1 VDAGSIPAAS
11 TNSRARFARALFL
24 AMQITHARSPR
35 RIGIL
40 GGMGPAATVDLLQK
54 VIDATPATRDQDH
67 VPVVAWNVPQ
77 IPERLAAMRGEGPS
91 PLPAMVEGARAL
103 ESVGCEALAI
113 ACNTAHHWA
122 DELRAAVRIPLLHI
136 AEVAVDTLATRT
148 PKPTRV
154 CLLGTRG
161 TIQSG
166 FYQRALDERRF
177 AWTLASE
184 DDQANGIDAAI
195 QQVKIGRIDV
205 GRGLFEGVVQR
216 LLQGGCDAV
225 ILGCT
230 ELPLMLPGCSVV
242 AQCVDPNATLARA
255 IVQYAFAPRP

>member
-1 VDAGSIPAAS
+1 
-11 TNSRARFARALFL
+11 
-24 AMQITHARSPR
+24 MQTTPVQLPR

-67 VPVVAWNVPQ
+67 VPIVAWNVPQ

-136 AEVAVDTLATRT
+136 AEVAVDALAARARRRL
-148 PKPTRV
+148 PAWACSRRAAP
-154 CLLGTRG
+154 
-161 TIQSG
+161 IQSG
-166 FYQRALDERRF
+166 FYQRALDERGF
-177 AWTLASE
+177 TWMLAAE
-184 DDQANGIDAAI
+184 DEQATGIDAAI

-205 GRGLFEGVVQR
+205 GRGLFEGVAQR
-216 LLQGGCDAV
+216 MLQGGCDAL

-230 ELPLMLPGCSVV
+230 ELPLMLPGCSVG
-242 AQCVDPNATLARA
+242 AQCIDPNDTLARA
-255 IVQYAFAPRP
+255 IVRHAFELR

>member
-1 VDAGSIPAAS
+1 
-11 TNSRARFARALFL
+11 
-24 AMQITHARSPR
+24 
-35 RIGIL
+35 
-40 GGMGPAATVDLLQK
+40 MGPAATVDLLQK

-91 PLPAMVEGARAL
+91 PLPAMIEGARAL

-136 AEVAVDTLATRT
+136 AEVAVDALSTRA
-148 PKPTRV
+148 PRPSLV
-154 CLLGTRG
+154 GLLGTRG

-166 FYQRALDERRF
+166 FYQRALDDRGF
-177 AWTLASE
+177 AWTLAGE
-184 DDQANGIDAAI
+184 GDQASGIDAAI
-195 QQVKIGRIDV
+195 HQVKIGRIDV
-205 GRGLFEGVVQR
+205 GRALFEGVAQR
-216 LLQGGCDAV
+216 LLQGGCDAL

-230 ELPLMLPGCSVV
+230 ELPLMLPGCVV
-242 AQCVDPNATLARA
+242 AAQCVDPNDTLARA
-255 IVQYAFAPRP
+255 IVRHAFEPRS

>member
-1 VDAGSIPAAS
+1 ME
-11 TNSRARFARALFL
+11 NSSV
-24 AMQITHARSPR
+24 RSPR

-40 GGMGPAATVDLLQK
+40 GGMGPAATVDLLHK
-54 VIDATPATRDQDH
+54 VIEATPATRDQDH

-91 PLPAMVEGARAL
+91 PLPAMIEGARAL

-122 DELRAAVRIPLLHI
+122 DELRSAVRIPLLHI
-136 AEVAVDTLATRT
+136 AEVAVDTLATRV

-154 CLLGTRG
+154 GLLATRG

-166 FYQRALDERRF
+166 FYQRALDARGF
-177 AWTLASE
+177 AWALPGE
-184 DDQANGIDAAI
+184 DDQAHGVDAAI
-195 QQVKIGRIDV
+195 AQVKVGRIDA
-205 GRGLFEGVVQR
+205 GRAIFEGVAR
-216 LLQGGCDAV
+216 RMLDGGCDAL

-230 ELPLMLPGCSVV
+230 ELPLLLPGCSVG
-242 AQCVDPNATLARA
+242 ARCIDPNDTLARA
-255 IVQYAFAPRP
+255 IVRHSFARP